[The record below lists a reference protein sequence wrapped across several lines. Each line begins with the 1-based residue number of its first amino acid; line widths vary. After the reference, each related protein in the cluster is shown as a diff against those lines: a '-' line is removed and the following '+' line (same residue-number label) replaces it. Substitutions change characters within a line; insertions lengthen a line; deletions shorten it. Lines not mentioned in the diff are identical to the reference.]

1 MYDAKRTK
9 KFGPAVLTPEIPD
22 THGLSEEIA
31 EQTKAFLKAGG
42 KIQKIETGV
51 TGFDPKKGKRH
62 IVLKG
67 TKNPAKPISNTR
79 R

>member
-1 MYDAKRTK
+1 MYESKRTRK
-9 KFGPAVLTPEIPD
+9 YGPAVLTPEIPD

-42 KIQKIETGV
+42 KIQKVPIGV
-51 TGFDPKKGKRH
+51 TGFDPKAKRRH

-67 TKNPAKPISNTR
+67 TKNPAKPISKAR
-79 R
+79 